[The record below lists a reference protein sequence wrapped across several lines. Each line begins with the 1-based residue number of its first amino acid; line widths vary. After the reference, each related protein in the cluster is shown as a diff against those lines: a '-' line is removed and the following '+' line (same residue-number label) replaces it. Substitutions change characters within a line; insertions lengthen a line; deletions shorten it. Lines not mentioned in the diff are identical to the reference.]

1 MKKQNEREPL
11 WLLSL
16 FVLAA
21 VVGVAPLFLAACA
34 AEKRNQFTHEQINI
48 LDELEKPLWNYT
60 LQIGRMDQ
68 SVS

>member
-11 WLLSL
+11 WLLAL

-34 AEKRNQFTHEQINI
+34 AEKRHQFTHEQINI
-48 LDELEKPLWNYT
+48 LDEIEKPLK
-60 LQIGRMDQ
+60 
-68 SVS
+68 